1 MMQRTQISLGDEE
14 RRTLDAVA
22 ARTGKSISALIRE
35 AVSEV
40 YGVQRSMEEDLAD
53 MHAAA
58 GSWAER
64 DETSVQYVDRMRS
77 GSRWARLNT
86 EEDAAQAPVGQ

>member
-22 ARTGKSISALIRE
+22 ARTGKSVSALIRE
-35 AVSEV
+35 AVTEV
-40 YGVQRSMEEDLAD
+40 YGVQRSLDADLAD

-64 DETSVQYVDRMRS
+64 DETSVEYVDRMRS
-77 GSRWARLNT
+77 GSRWT
-86 EEDAAQAPVGQ
+86 ELYPDDDAEPAPAEQ